1 MASTLQA
8 MVGLVTGPA
17 GSGAAVAVGLASAGG
32 FAVSNALQHRAAG
45 KLPTTVNRALAVLR
59 HLARQWIWLAATGIS
74 FCALLLHA
82 LALQIGSIAL
92 VQPLM
97 LVGVVLAVPAR
108 AALEHKRP
116 RWCEVRAV
124 GVTVVGL
131 GAFILSTNPQ
141 PSDAQATIPNA
152 VVFVVGCFAVALSI
166 LRASRTCSPQTPGF
180 RAALLGSG
188 AGVMFG
194 ATAGLLKLLGTSAT
208 WQGGRLAPLLV
219 FGLLA
224 GAGVL
229 GTAMNQR
236 AYQIAPL
243 AFSMPL
249 VNVVD
254 IVVAVLFGAAVFGEV
269 PGHTVA
275 DVAVQLGALVC
286 VSVGLALIAA
296 LRTNLA
302 ATDAASIG
310 VGARS

>member
-17 GSGAAVAVGLASAGG
+17 GSGAAGAGGLASAGG

-124 GVTVVGL
+124 GVTVAGL
-131 GAFILSTNPQ
+131 AVFIVSANPR
-141 PSDAQATIPNA
+141 P
-152 VVFVVGCFAVALSI
+152 
-166 LRASRTCSPQTPGF
+166 SRTSPQ
-180 RAALLGSG
+180 
-188 AGVMFG
+188 V
-194 ATAGLLKLLGTSAT
+194 
-208 WQGGRLAPLLV
+208 
-219 FGLLA
+219 
-224 GAGVL
+224 
-229 GTAMNQR
+229 
-236 AYQIAPL
+236 
-243 AFSMPL
+243 
-249 VNVVD
+249 
-254 IVVAVLFGAAVFGEV
+254 VVAAAFV
-269 PGHTVA
+269 
-275 DVAVQLGALVC
+275 
-286 VSVGLALIAA
+286 
-296 LRTNLA
+296 
-302 ATDAASIG
+302 
-310 VGARS
+310 